1 MRRKW
6 FTLVREFGD
15 PTSNCL
21 PGLDTF
27 RVFGERQCTDPF
39 GNIDRRLVALC
50 LKHLV
55 RTGPEFPLAQH
66 HPSQRTMPA
75 MVA

>member
-1 MRRKW
+1 
-6 FTLVREFGD
+6 
-15 PTSNCL
+15 
-21 PGLDTF
+21 
-27 RVFGERQCTDPF
+27 
-39 GNIDRRLVALC
+39 LC